1 MKHEEHTTRVA
12 SSDPSVTFEVPAAA
26 QKLLSVLE
34 SAHFESWLVGGFV
47 RDSLRNTTPHDC
59 DIATQAPWQQTE
71 TLCQQAGFPTYQTG
85 IKHGTLSVNV
95 EGSII
100 EVTTFRKEG
109 SYSDHRHPD
118 SVEFVDSITTD
129 LARRDFTINAMAY
142 HPTRGLYDPFDGR
155 TDLAHGTIRCVGD
168 APTRFDEDALRIVRA
183 LRFAAQ
189 LGFALEPTTE
199 AALYDKQDLLGVV
212 AVERITTEL
221 EKMICGDFIKD
232 VLMRYLDVIG
242 LILPELLPMKGFDQ
256 RTPYHIY
263 DVLEHTAHV
272 VSYSRPQPTIRW
284 AALFHDAGKP
294 ATFSVDEKGIG
305 HMYGHPEVSETLF
318 LQAAKRLR
326 LPRQLTNNAAL
337 LIRYHDTFPA
347 PTKKSVRKLYRR
359 LNYSDDLFYAMCNLM
374 RADSRSQAPWTQTRL
389 ATIDSIEQ
397 CFTRMREE
405 EEFFSV
411 KDLAINGND
420 VIGCGIPAG
429 PKVGAILDQ
438 LMHEVEEEALKNTR
452 DALLARTRELMQ
464 TY

>member
-1 MKHEEHTTRVA
+1 MKQDEHITSSI
-12 SSDPSVTFEVPAAA
+12 SSDPSISFEVPAAA
-26 QKLLSVLE
+26 QELLSVLE
-34 SAHFESWLVGGFV
+34 GAHFESWLVGGFV

-71 TLCQQAGFPTYQTG
+71 MLCNQAGFPTYQTG

-118 SVEFVDSITTD
+118 CVEFVDSITTD

-142 HPTRGLYDPFDGR
+142 HPMRGLYDPFDGR
-155 TDLAHGTIRCVGD
+155 TDLANGIIRCVGD
-168 APTRFDEDALRIVRA
+168 ARTRFDEDALRIVRA

-189 LGFALEPTTE
+189 LGFTLEPATE
-199 AALYDKQDLLGVV
+199 AALCDKQDLLRVV
-212 AVERITTEL
+212 AVERIATEL
-221 EKMICGDFIKD
+221 EKMICKDHIKD
-232 VLMRYLDVIG
+232 VLIRYIDIIG
-242 LILPELLPMKGFDQ
+242 LILPELLPMKDFNQ

-272 VSYSRPQPTIRW
+272 VSYSNPQPTVRW
-284 AALFHDAGKP
+284 AALFHDSGKP
-294 ATFSVDEKGIG
+294 TTFTLDEKGIG
-305 HMYGHPEVSETLF
+305 HMYGHSEASESLF

-359 LNYSDDLFYAMCNLM
+359 LNYDDGLFYSMCNLM
-374 RADSRSQAPWTQTRL
+374 RADARSKAPLAKTRL
-389 ATIDSIEQ
+389 ATIDGIEQ
-397 CFTRMREE
+397 CFTHMRVEE
-405 EEFFSV
+405 EVFSV

-420 VIGCGIPAG
+420 IISCGVHAG
-429 PKVGAILDQ
+429 PKIGALLDQ
-438 LMHEVEEEALKNTR
+438 LTSEVEEEAIKNTR
-452 DALLARTRELMQ
+452 DALIARTRELLSKN
-464 TY
+464 